1 MTLPARK
8 TSTCVDCGTPIIG
21 MQLRCSAYHARVSRF
36 SFGES
41 LLIWAISLIVILAV
55 SLAIVLA
62 FQNCE

>member
-1 MTLPARK
+1 
-8 TSTCVDCGTPIIG
+8 
-21 MQLRCSAYHARVSRF
+21 LRCSAYHARVSRF